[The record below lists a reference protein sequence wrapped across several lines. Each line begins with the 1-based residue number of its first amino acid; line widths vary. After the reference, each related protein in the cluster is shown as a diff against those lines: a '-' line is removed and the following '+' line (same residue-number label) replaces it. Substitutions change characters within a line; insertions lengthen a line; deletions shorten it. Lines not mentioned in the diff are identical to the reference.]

1 MNGELLVLPR
11 NCSNCQHFDG
21 EGWCALPAGADKAIT
36 GFIRYGARV
45 TCTKHEPQDA
55 DDVEGAAV

>member
-1 MNGELLVLPR
+1 MSEPLILPR
-11 NCSNCQHFDG
+11 NCGNCRFWNG

-45 TCTKHEPQDA
+45 TCTKHMPKDA